1 MMEFTSALAGLSEIK
16 DFWSAPILLRY
27 LLLLA
32 VLDAVSGLH
41 IAGVI
46 ERCEVFTLT
55 RCGYERW
62 YHRAM
67 MSHGA
72 ILCASLVCIAAI
84 TCTISKDSVCAVWIA
99 AAVLALNMLVISN
112 FQMLITMLFG
122 NVSLGYLI
130 CMFAQLLSVFLS
142 ERLPT
147 VGKWLLIGNWGMAL
161 RSTLAVPGGL
171 PIGFVIGVECFILI
185 ILWRFGWRM
194 LRKKK
199 RGAI

>member
-16 DFWSAPILLRY
+16 DYWSAPILLRY

-32 VLDAVSGLH
+32 VLDAVSGLY

-55 RCGYERW
+55 RYGYERW

-67 MSHGA
+67 LGHGA
-72 ILCASLVCIAAI
+72 ILCVFLAVLAGI
-84 TCTISKDSVCAVWIA
+84 TCAISKDSVCAVWIA

-112 FQMLITMLFG
+112 FQMLITMLSG

-130 CMFAQLLSVFLS
+130 CMFVQLLSVFLS

-171 PIGFVIGVECFILI
+171 PTGFVIGTECFILI
-185 ILWRFGWRM
+185 ILWRFGWRS

-199 RGAI
+199 RGSI

>member
-32 VLDAVSGLH
+32 VLDAVSGLY

-55 RCGYERW
+55 RSGYERW

-67 MSHGA
+67 LRHGA
-72 ILCASLVCIAAI
+72 ILCVFLAGIAAI
-84 TCTISKDSVCAVWIA
+84 TCAISKDSVCAVWIA